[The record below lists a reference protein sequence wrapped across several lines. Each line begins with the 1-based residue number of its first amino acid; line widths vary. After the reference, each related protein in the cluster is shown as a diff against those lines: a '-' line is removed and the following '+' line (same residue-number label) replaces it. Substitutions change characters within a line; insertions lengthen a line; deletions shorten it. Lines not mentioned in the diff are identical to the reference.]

1 MRDYRQSLETYFA
14 LFALVLLHIQGDNR
28 FRRFAGSKT
37 EVAWRDEACRVRP
50 QVEGLVKVVD

>member
-37 EVAWRDEACRVRP
+37 EVAWRDSRRVRP